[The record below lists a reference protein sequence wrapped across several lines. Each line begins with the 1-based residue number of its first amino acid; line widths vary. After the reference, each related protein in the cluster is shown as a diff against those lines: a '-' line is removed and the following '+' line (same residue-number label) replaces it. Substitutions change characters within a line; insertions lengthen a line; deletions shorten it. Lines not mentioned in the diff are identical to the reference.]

1 MFDTWSSSRLGF
13 DLTRADPDRAFLI
26 PALPQAFHAVDR
38 GFFDSLDDKL
48 AERAKLLMSLP
59 EGNALPLLG
68 HIKMPAL
75 YFCISGVYEI
85 SFSSSL
91 SFLSLHKALSDLHL
105 RGGSA
110 SDEAF
115 EKYPELVTRVETL
128 DAEIRG
134 GTSAVVALVFNNRL
148 YVANAGN
155 SRALLCRTD
164 PEEEGGTLRVFQLS
178 VDHNLTNEDEC
189 KRCEDEIIDSGCP
202 LSNSKDD
209 SNDN

>member
-1 MFDTWSSSRLGF
+1 M
-13 DLTRADPDRAFLI
+13 
-26 PALPQAFHAVDR
+26 DR

-59 EGNALPLLG
+59 EGNSLLLLN
-68 HIKMPAL
+68 HIEIPVL
-75 YFCISGVYEI
+75 YLCISGVYEI
-85 SFSSSL
+85 SFSSS
-91 SFLSLHKALSDLHL
+91 STFPFHSHHKALSDLHL

-189 KRCEDEIIDSGCP
+189 QRCEMEIFVT
-202 LSNSKDD
+202 LSC
-209 SNDN
+209 